1 MTEMHKEPYESKLD
15 GRHKGDTEN
24 TRECFQ
30 RAIRDA
36 EKLKDEG
43 SEMEAK
49 WRLGMVYEVLGKLD
63 EALGLYDEA
72 LEYFSVRDKKEVQ
85 YCPI

>member
-1 MTEMHKEPYESKLD
+1 
-15 GRHKGDTEN
+15 
-24 TRECFQ
+24 
-30 RAIRDA
+30 
-36 EKLKDEG
+36 
-43 SEMEAK
+43 MEAK

-72 LEYFSVRDKKEVQ
+72 LEYFSVRDKKKVQ